1 MNIERYT
8 TAAQETIKS
17 TLTSAKKRKA
27 SEVGT
32 LDLLSALLDREEG
45 ALPRAL
51 QATQVDLHALHAAV
65 DQRLSRA
72 PRVHSDQEPG
82 ASEALRKTLAA
93 GERVTKELGD
103 KYTATEH
110 LFAALF
116 EDREAGDLLRAQKL
130 TFDHYLRALRETR
143 GPKIVDTPNAEER
156 HQDLERYTRDLT
168 ALADAHKLDPVI
180 GRDDEVR
187 RVLQVLQR
195 RTKNNPV
202 LVGPPGVGKTA
213 IVEGI
218 AQRIAAGD
226 VPETLKG
233 CKILSLDLAALL
245 AGAKYRGEFEE
256 RLKGVLEA
264 VQSAEGQVILFIDE
278 LHTLVGAGAS
288 EGAMDASNML
298 KPALA
303 RGELRCVGA
312 TTLEEY
318 RKHIEKDGALERR
331 FQPVTVDAPTPE
343 SALSIMRGLKERY
356 EVHHGLRISDAALV
370 ASVRLSHRYLPGR
383 QLPDKAIDLIDE
395 AASALRLQLD
405 SQPREIDDLSRKVT
419 HMELEHMSLSR
430 EEDKESNTRAEE
442 MRKQLAAHKEELS
455 RLQQEWRAERGA
467 LDALSALRESLE
479 TLGREEERLHQ
490 TLPQIQGY
498 TEREQLYQRLGA
510 LHAQREQLKAQIGSA
525 ERELEGREARFLRQT
540 VTADDVAQVVSRW
553 TGVPV
558 ARLVGGEAERLL
570 HLEER
575 LSARVVGQREAI
587 EAVARA
593 TRRARSGLS
602 DPDRPVGAFLLLGP
616 TGVGKTELAKAVAS
630 QLFDDER
637 ALIRLDMSEFME
649 RHAAARLIGAPPGYV
664 GYDQG
669 GQLTTAV
676 KQRPYSVVLFDE
688 VEKAHP
694 EVMNLLLQLLDE
706 GRLTDSQ
713 GRTIDFKNTMI
724 LMSSNLGATQIQG
737 LSGDEEKMRH
747 EVNKALRAHFRPEL
761 LNRLDETLIFKPLS
775 RADLR
780 AVVDIQL
787 KRLEARLTES
797 GVTLRVSE
805 GAKNYLAAVGY
816 DPDYGARPL
825 KRELRRLV
833 EDPLASALLSARG
846 RSEADADPEGAPRVA
861 TVEYSELSGLEV
873 TLS

>member
-1 MNIERYT
+1 MNIDRYT
-8 TAAQETIKS
+8 AAAREAIKETLTAAKR
-17 TLTSAKKRKA
+17 RKA
-27 SEVGT
+27 PEVGT
-32 LDLLSALLDREEG
+32 LDLLSALLAREDG

-51 QATQVDLHALHAAV
+51 EATRVDRHALHASV
-65 DQRLSRA
+65 DQRLDRA
-72 PRVHSDQEPG
+72 PRAYGEQNPA
-82 ASEALRKTLAA
+82 ASAAFAQALAA
-93 GERVTKELGD
+93 GERVAARMGD
-103 KYTATEH
+103 RYTATEH

-116 EDREAGDLLRAQKL
+116 EDREAGDLLRAQRL
-130 TFDHYLRALRETR
+130 TLDGYLRALRDTR
-143 GPKIVDTPNAEER
+143 GPKVVDSANAEER
-156 HQDLERYTRDLT
+156 HQDLDRYTRDLT

-226 VPETLKG
+226 VPESLKG
-233 CKILSLDLAALL
+233 ARVLSLDLAALL
-245 AGAKYRGEFEE
+245 AGAKYRGDFEE

-264 VQSAEGQVILFIDE
+264 VQQAAGEVILFIDE
-278 LHTLVGAGAS
+278 LHTLVGAGAG

-312 TTLEEY
+312 TTLDEY

-331 FQPVTVDAPTPE
+331 FQPIAVDAPTPE
-343 SALSIMRGLKERY
+343 SALSIMRGLRERY

-405 SQPREIDDLSRKVT
+405 SQPKEIDDLSRKVT
-419 HMELEHMSLSR
+419 HLELEHMSLSR
-430 EEDKESNTRAEE
+430 EDDKESGARAEE
-442 MRKQLAAHKEELS
+442 LRRQLAAHKEELD
-455 RLQQEWRAERGA
+455 RLQREWRAERGA
-467 LDALSALRESLE
+467 LDALSALREE
-479 TLGREEERLHQ
+479 REGIGREEERLHQ
-490 TLPQIQGY
+490 TLPQLQSY
-498 TEREQLYQRLGA
+498 AEREQAYQRLGA
-510 LHAQREQLKAQIGSA
+510 LHAQREQLKARLADA
-525 ERELEGREARFLRQT
+525 ERDLEGRESRFLRQT
-540 VTADDVAQVVSRW
+540 VTADDVADVVSRW

-570 HLEER
+570 RLEEG
-575 LSARVVGQREAI
+575 LSARVVGQREAV

-616 TGVGKTELAKAVAS
+616 TGVGKTELAKGVAA

-637 ALIRLDMSEFME
+637 ALVRIDMSEFME

-694 EVMNLLLQLLDE
+694 
-706 GRLTDSQ
+706 
-713 GRTIDFKNTMI
+713 
-724 LMSSNLGATQIQG
+724 
-737 LSGDEEKMRH
+737 
-747 EVNKALRAHFRPEL
+747 
-761 LNRLDETLIFKPLS
+761 
-775 RADLR
+775 
-780 AVVDIQL
+780 
-787 KRLEARLTES
+787 
-797 GVTLRVSE
+797 
-805 GAKNYLAAVGY
+805 
-816 DPDYGARPL
+816 
-825 KRELRRLV
+825 
-833 EDPLASALLSARG
+833 
-846 RSEADADPEGAPRVA
+846 
-861 TVEYSELSGLEV
+861 
-873 TLS
+873 